1 MENIKIYLKR
11 DLARS
16 YHQSN
21 ECPDSSS
28 SSISASQKIY
38 LSVAQQNSLTAMISL
53 LGQVQDAAKDA
64 RRVADRIDNE
74 VKEIFCLIHQLLNYV
89 YLCPALLKDYI
100 DEEEIKI
107 INNNSTYQTKSI
119 F

>member
-1 MENIKIYLKR
+1 MENIKIDLKR
-11 DLARS
+11 DLERS
-16 YHQSN
+16 HHQSN

-28 SSISASQKIY
+28 SSVSANQRIY
-38 LSVAQQNSLTAMISL
+38 LSVAQLGYLTTMISL

-64 RRVADRIDNE
+64 RRVAERIDKD
-74 VKEIFCLIHQLLNYV
+74 VKEIFCFIQELSNYV
-89 YLCPALLKDYI
+89 YRCPTLLKDYI

-107 INNNSTYQTKSI
+107 INNNSTYQAKSI